1 MTNNEIN
8 NKEPLWTKDFIL
20 IFISNFLL
28 FLGFYLLLST
38 LPFYI
43 FEKGGDNAD
52 VGLVTAVL
60 IISAILIRPI
70 SGIALE
76 TVNKKMFL
84 SIGILICIIAIGS
97 FNWANLVLYIMVIRF
112 FHGFGW
118 GISTTTYGTIAADLM
133 PKSRRGEGMGFF
145 TLAGTIAMSL
155 GPPLGIYLVNN
166 KGFFNLFL
174 AATVSS
180 ILALIL
186 LLFTLVPEVKETQ
199 VKKEKESVI
208 SRLIE
213 KNALIPSLLALL
225 LGFTYGGITSFI
237 TLFGKEVGI
246 ENVGWFFTI
255 NAIFMLVVRF
265 FSGKI
270 YDKKGHIWV
279 ILPGA
284 ILTFLGVIV
293 LSYVKTTSTLIMA
306 AIIYGLGFGSVQPSL
321 QTWALNRSIPSR
333 RGAANAT
340 FYSAFDL
347 GIGGGSIILSFV
359 AERLNYAKMYRISS
373 IAILIFIIFYLF
385 YVYKEERN

>member
-1 MTNNEIN
+1 
-8 NKEPLWTKDFIL
+8 
-20 IFISNFLL
+20 
-28 FLGFYLLLST
+28 
-38 LPFYI
+38 
-43 FEKGGDNAD
+43 
-52 VGLVTAVL
+52 
-60 IISAILIRPI
+60 
-70 SGIALE
+70 
-76 TVNKKMFL
+76 
-84 SIGILICIIAIGS
+84 
-97 FNWANLVLYIMVIRF
+97 
-112 FHGFGW
+112 
-118 GISTTTYGTIAADLM
+118 
-133 PKSRRGEGMGFF
+133 
-145 TLAGTIAMSL
+145 
-155 GPPLGIYLVNN
+155 
-166 KGFFNLFL
+166 
-174 AATVSS
+174 
-180 ILALIL
+180 
-186 LLFTLVPEVKETQ
+186 
-199 VKKEKESVI
+199 
-208 SRLIE
+208 
-213 KNALIPSLLALL
+213 
-225 LGFTYGGITSFI
+225 ITSFI